1 MNHAEVRER
10 LEFAALEPD
19 GLERLMAGDTMEAA
33 AIATHLAGCPACL
46 DELGRLERATALV
59 RKALES
65 DPVARLDA
73 HAVDDAVGT
82 FEEPVLPADLR
93 ERTLDFVREH
103 GVRRPVVALGQAT
116 AMIDPAMLVDPTK
129 HASPAPA
136 AVAPA
141 AAPVPITALSARAGR
156 RWLAPFA
163 WAASLAAV
171 LVISVI
177 ATAIFVGSASNEDTA
192 DLTRL
197 AAWSID
203 IARAPDARQVALISP
218 ADGRSVGLLAFVPST
233 EKLVVS
239 AHDLA
244 LAPAG
249 KEYRCWMEI
258 GGGRVIV
265 GKMHFAGGIAYWVGA
280 VGGLGTVAPGTDFGI
295 TLVDASGSSIDG
307 APVLL
312 GTL

>member
-1 MNHAEVRER
+1 MNHVEVRER
-10 LEFAALEPD
+10 LELAALEPD

-59 RKALES
+59 RRALEP
-65 DPVARLDA
+65 DAGGRLDA
-73 HAVDDAVGT
+73 HADDAVGT
-82 FEEPVLPADLR
+82 FEEPVLPPDLR
-93 ERTLDFVREH
+93 ERTLAFVHEH
-103 GVRRPVVALGQAT
+103 GVRRPVVTLGQAA
-116 AMIDPAMLVDPTK
+116 AMVDPAMLVDPTR
-129 HASPAPA
+129 PA
-136 AVAPA
+136 ALTPA
-141 AAPVPITALSARAGR
+141 AAASSAAPVPITALSARAGR

-171 LVISVI
+171 LVVSVL
-177 ATAIFVGSASNEDTA
+177 ATAMFVGNASNEDTA

-218 ADGRSVGLLAFVPST
+218 SDGRSVGLLAFVPST
-233 EKLVVS
+233 AKLVVS

-249 KEYRCWMEI
+249 KEYRCWMES
-258 GGGRVIV
+258 GTGRVIV

-280 VGGLGTVAPGTDFGI
+280 VGGLESVTPGTHFGI

>member
-1 MNHAEVRER
+1 MSHAEVRER
-10 LEFAALEPD
+10 LELAALEPD
-19 GLERLMAGDTMEAA
+19 GLDRLMAGDTMEAA

-59 RKALES
+59 RQALEP
-65 DPVARLDA
+65 DLQGRLDA
-73 HAVDDAVGT
+73 GAEDDAVGA
-82 FEEPVLPADLR
+82 FEEPVLPPALR
-93 ERTLDFVREH
+93 ERTLAFVREH
-103 GVRRPVVALGQAT
+103 GVQRPVVTLAQAA
-116 AMIDPAMLVDPTK
+116 AMVEPAMLADPTRP
-129 HASPAPA
+129 ARPAPA
-136 AVAPA
+136 TA
-141 AAPVPITALSARAGR
+141 AMSAEPVPITSLSARAGR

-171 LVISVI
+171 LVVSVI
-177 ATAIFVGSASNEDTA
+177 ATAVFVGNASNEDTA

-218 ADGRSVGLLAFVPST
+218 SDGQTAGLLAFVPST

-244 LAPAG
+244 LAPTG
-249 KEYRCWMEI
+249 KEYRCWVQI
-258 GGGRVIV
+258 GGGRKVV
-265 GKMHFAGGIAYWVGA
+265 GKMHFAGGIAYWVGP
-280 VGGLGTVAPGTDFGI
+280 VGGLGAIASGTHFGI

-307 APVLL
+307 DPVLL